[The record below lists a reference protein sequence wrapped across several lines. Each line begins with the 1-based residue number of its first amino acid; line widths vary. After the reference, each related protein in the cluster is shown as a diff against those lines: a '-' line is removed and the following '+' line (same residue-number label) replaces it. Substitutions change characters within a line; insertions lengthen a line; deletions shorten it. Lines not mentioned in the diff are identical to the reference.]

1 VRRFYIPDI
10 DAGSGRAALTGSEH
24 HHARNVLRLEAGENV
39 SVLDGRGREFVCRI
53 ESIDKKSA
61 ELSIVEETR
70 ASAPESSLDLTLAA
84 VAIPGEK
91 FDLVIQKA
99 VELGVTTFVPLSS
112 ARCELKLKEIAQKYE
127 RWQRILLDAS
137 KQCGRAKLMELASPD
152 QAENFLRSCAPD
164 HLRIFFSERDG
175 GPFPAQHPIT
185 RITAA
190 VGPKGGWDSAEIE
203 AAKAANFTIVTLG
216 GRILRAETAAIS
228 LTAILQHRFG
238 DLK

>member
-10 DAGSGRAALTGSEH
+10 DADSGRAALTGTEH
-24 HHARNVLRLEAGENV
+24 HHARNVLRLEAGETV
-39 SVLDGRGREFVCRI
+39 CVLDGRGREFLCRI
-53 ESIDKKSA
+53 DSIDKKSA
-61 ELSIVEETR
+61 ELTIMEETR
-70 ASAPESSLDLTLAA
+70 ASAPESPLDFTLAA

-112 ARCELKLKEIAQKYE
+112 ARCELKLREIEKKYD

-137 KQCGRAKLMELASPD
+137 KQCGRARLMELAAPD
-152 QAENFLRSCAPD
+152 EAGRFVGSCPPD

-175 GPFPAQHPIT
+175 GTFPALDTVT
-185 RITAA
+185 RITAV
-190 VGPKGGWDSAEIE
+190 VGPKGGWDTAEIV
-203 AAKAANFTIVTLG
+203 AAKAAGFHVVTLG

-238 DLK
+238 DLN